1 MRRTLSAGL
10 LAVGVMTGSL
20 TACGNEPQPAAP
32 VYERIGNIDGFGF
45 TEEQSFS
52 HQEWVHENHA
62 SSLPS
67 SNEPIR
73 NVNEHEEVTCF
84 LVQDYDPQD
93 STDDSDIFGGE
104 DPFSDYYDDPYEED
118 YYVDDWEF
126 KSKPLTVSNKL
137 VGYDDFDCVREGY
150 ISFDDSEHYEVFS
163 RETWF
168 SFDVLRTLWRY
179 CQVRN
184 PRKYETQHVTPEIN
198 EDCSQPNRGETQ
210 GNSTFHYYLF
220 FDIDVNGHPLSSTS
234 TTMAED
240 DHIPS
245 TASFEISDIDDWQST
260 ELHQP
265 VNIQI
270 QDGSVVG
277 FNNRSLR

>member
-10 LAVGVMTGSL
+10 LVVGVMAGSL
-20 TACGNEPQPAAP
+20 TACSNEAEPAAP
-32 VYERIGNIDGFGF
+32 VYERTGNIDGFGF

-67 SNEPIR
+67 GNEPIR

-93 STDDSDIFGGE
+93 SSDDSNIFDEE
-104 DPFSDYYDDPYEED
+104 DPMVDYYEED
-118 YYVDDWEF
+118 YYTDDWEF
-126 KSKPLTVSNKL
+126 KSKPLIVGNKL
-137 VGYDDFDCVREGY
+137 AGYDDIDCVREGY
-150 ISFDDSEHYEVFS
+150 ISFDDTGHYEVFS
-163 RETWF
+163 KDTWY

-179 CQVRN
+179 CKVRN

-198 EDCSQPNRGETQ
+198 EACSQPNRGETQ
-210 GNSTFHYYLF
+210 GNSTYRYYLF
-220 FDIDVNGHPLSSTS
+220 FDIDANGVQLSSNSTS
-234 TTMAED
+234 TTIAEGD
-240 DHIPS
+240 YIPS
-245 TASFEISDIDDWQST
+245 TARFEVSDIDDWQSA

-265 VNIQI
+265 VNVRI

-277 FNNRSLR
+277 FDNRSLR